1 MASTPAMG
9 DPCFDVD
16 KLSYEIFT
24 ILESKF
30 LFGYDDPK
38 LFLNES
44 SPETPAKNHA
54 SPKISS
60 GKVRI
65 LSIDAISDCL
75 LAAAFLA
82 RIESSLRIQSGDPSA
97 PIADFFDIAAGSG
110 AGGVISAMLF
120 TRGVNGRPLFSAEE
134 TLCFLAKNGLPSTRK
149 GLFRAM
155 MRRPINGSF
164 RKIFG
169 EATLRDT
176 VKPLL
181 IPCFD
186 FSTGAP
192 FLFSRADAVETDG
205 YDFRI
210 REICA
215 ATCGGLKAM
224 EMKSIDGR
232 TRIAAVGG
240 EVAMANPTA
249 AAITH
254 VLHNKQ
260 EFPFASRVEDLLVLS
275 IAGVAPELA
284 GRSSQSTA
292 QALRIAGNGMAE
304 TVDQVIAMAFSQNRT
319 NNSNYIRL
327 QAHGLGIETFKGSN
341 RDAKQIM
348 ETAEAILGQRNVES
362 VLFQGRKLS
371 EETNAE
377 KLERFA
383 AELIEEHDNRK
394 KSRIP
399 TVFIKQIMTPRTS
412 SATTITSTTLSGS
425 LRPNSSHS

>member
-1 MASTPAMG
+1 MASTPAMS

-16 KLSYEIFT
+16 KLSYEIFR

-38 LFLNES
+38 FFLNES
-44 SPETPAKNHA
+44 SFETPAKNPV
-54 SPKISS
+54 SPTISS

-65 LSIDAISDCL
+65 LSIDAVSDYL

-82 RIESSLRIQSGDPSA
+82 RIECSLRIQSGDPA
-97 PIADFFDIAAGSG
+97 ARIADFFDIAAGSG

-120 TRGVNGRPLFSAEE
+120 ARGVDGRPLFSAEE
-134 TLCFLAKNGLPSTRK
+134 ALCFLAKNGPPSTKRK
-149 GLFRAM
+149 GLLRAM
-155 MRRPINGSF
+155 IRKPIDGAFRR
-164 RKIFG
+164 IFG

-205 YDFRI
+205 YDFRM

-215 ATCGGLKAM
+215 ATCGVVKAM

-232 TRIAAVGG
+232 TRIAAIGG
-240 EVAMANPTA
+240 GVAMANPTA

-254 VLHNKQ
+254 VFHNKQ
-260 EFPFASRVEDLLVLS
+260 EFPFATRVDDLLVLS
-275 IAGVAPELA
+275 IAGAESELTV
-284 GRSSQSTA
+284 RSSHSTA
-292 QALRIAGNGMAE
+292 EILRIAGNGMAD
-304 TVDQVIAMAFSQNRT
+304 TVDQAMAMAFSQNSK
-319 NNSNYIRL
+319 NNPNYLRL
-327 QAHGLGIETFKGSN
+327 QLLGLGLDNTEGTN
-341 RDAKQIM
+341 RDAKKMMQ
-348 ETAEAILGQRNVES
+348 TAEAILSQRNVES
-362 VLFQGRKLS
+362 VLFQGKRLS
-371 EETNAE
+371 QETYAE
-377 KLERFA
+377 KLDRFA
-383 AELIEEHDNRK
+383 GELLQEHDKRK

-412 SATTITSTTLSGS
+412 SSTTTTTSTTISGS
-425 LRPNSSHS
+425 LPTQ